1 MDVLGTEQPANS
13 KLRIEAFSD
22 LVGED
27 AKNVVLSQHR
37 AAMVKAAIRTALPD
51 IPLEALGLGPD
62 QTKFPDQAASQANAM
77 RRRADI
83 LIARNFAVEPDAGLV
98 ASVEENL
105 SDFSSSDPKLGAMFR
120 TVIPAVPL
128 PQRGL
133 IELWFAPDAAMLA
146 QSDETIAGATPT
158 DTRFSSACSTP
169 RGRALRW
176 AWNRAASSSSG
187 GRRTRRRGFRVRCQA
202 AG

>member
-1 MDVLGTEQPANS
+1 MDVLATEQPAKL

-83 LIARNFAVEPDAGLV
+83 LIARNFAVEPDAGLWRRWR
-98 ASVEENL
+98 
-105 SDFSSSDPKLGAMFR
+105 R
-120 TVIPAVPL
+120 TLATSPAAI
-128 PQRGL
+128 Q
-133 IELWFAPDAAMLA
+133 
-146 QSDETIAGATPT
+146 
-158 DTRFSSACSTP
+158 SSARCSEQSFP
-169 RGRALRW
+169 P
-176 AWNRAASSSSG
+176 
-187 GRRTRRRGFRVRCQA
+187 FRCRNVA
-202 AG
+202 